1 MKKLAFTALLV
12 TFSTFSIAQTFSF
25 GPKAGINV
33 SNYSGGDINSDAK
46 VGYHLGG
53 LLNFGFGEIFSIQPE
68 VLFSTQ
74 GAKVENRGSK
84 KVFKINYLNL
94 PIMLKFRIANGF
106 YVEAGPQAGF
116 RLSENIP
123 DQTINSFA
131 KNLDLSAGAGLGYQS
146 DAGIGVGLRY
156 MAGLSK
162 VGDFSGGEISP
173 DFKNSVIQA
182 SVFWVIPI
190 IKR

>member
-1 MKKLAFTALLV
+1 MKKLLFSALLLSV
-12 TFSTFSIAQTFSF
+12 STFSFAQSFSF
-25 GPKAGINV
+25 GPKAGVNV

-46 VGYHLGG
+46 IGYHIGG

-74 GAKVENRGSK
+74 GAKVENAGTK
-84 KVFKINYLNL
+84 TNYKINYLNI
-94 PIMLKFRIANGF
+94 PVMVKFRIANGF
-106 YVEAGPQAGF
+106 YIEGGPQAGL

-123 DQTINSFA
+123 DQTINDFA
-131 KNLDLSAGAGLGYQS
+131 KQLDLSAGAGLGYQS
-146 DAGIGVGLRY
+146 DAGFGVGLRY

-162 VGDFSGGEISP
+162 VGDFSGRDIRP

-190 IKR
+190 VKR

>member
-1 MKKLAFTALLV
+1 MKKLSFTMLMV
-12 TFSTFSIAQTFSF
+12 TLSTFAMAQTFSF
-25 GPKAGINV
+25 GPKAGINI

-46 VGYHLGG
+46 VGYHIGG

-74 GAKVENRGSK
+74 GAKVENAGSK
-84 KVFKINYLNL
+84 TNYKINYLNV
-94 PIMLKFRIANGF
+94 PVMLKFRIANGF
-106 YVEAGPQAGF
+106 YIEGGPQAGF

-123 DQTINSFA
+123 DQTINDFA
-131 KNLDLSAGAGLGYQS
+131 KQLDLSAGAGLGYQS
-146 DAGIGVGLRY
+146 DAGIGIGLRY

-162 VGDFSGGEISP
+162 VGDFSGRDISP
-173 DFKNSVIQA
+173 DFKNSVVQA
-182 SVFWVIPI
+182 SLFWVIPI

>member
-1 MKKLAFTALLV
+1 MKKLFFTVLLTAFG
-12 TFSTFSIAQTFSF
+12 TFSIAQSFSF

-46 VGYHLGG
+46 VGFHLGG

-68 VLFSTQ
+68 ILFSTQ
-74 GAKVENRGSK
+74 GAKVESLGSK
-84 KVFKINYLNL
+84 KDFKINYLNI
-94 PIMLKFRIANGF
+94 PVMLKFRIANGF
-106 YVEAGPQAGF
+106 YIEAGPQAGF
-116 RLSENIP
+116 RMSESIP
-123 DQTINSFA
+123 DQTINNFA
-131 KNLDLSAGAGLGYQS
+131 KMLDLSAGAGLGYQS

-173 DFKNSVIQA
+173 DFKNSLVQA

-190 IKR
+190 IKK

>member
-1 MKKLAFTALLV
+1 MKKLFFTVLMV
-12 TFSTFSIAQTFSF
+12 TLSTFAMAQTFSF
-25 GPKAGINV
+25 GPKAGINI

-46 VGYHLGG
+46 VGYHIGG

-74 GAKVENRGSK
+74 GAKVENAGSK
-84 KVFKINYLNL
+84 TNYKINYLNV
-94 PIMLKFRIANGF
+94 PVMLKFRIANGF
-106 YVEAGPQAGF
+106 YIEGGPQAGF

-123 DQTINSFA
+123 DQTINDFA
-131 KNLDLSAGAGLGYQS
+131 KQLDLSAGAGLGYQS
-146 DAGIGVGLRY
+146 DAGIGIGLRY

-162 VGDFSGGEISP
+162 VGDFSGRDISP
-173 DFKNSVIQA
+173 DFKNSVVQA
-182 SVFWVIPI
+182 SLFWVIPI

>member
-1 MKKLAFTALLV
+1 MKKLSFTVLMV
-12 TFSTFSIAQTFSF
+12 TLSTFAMAQTVSF
-25 GPKAGINV
+25 GPKAGINI

-46 VGYHLGG
+46 VGYHIGG

-74 GAKVENRGSK
+74 GAKVENAGSK
-84 KVFKINYLNL
+84 TNYKINYLNV
-94 PIMLKFRIANGF
+94 PVMLKFRIANGF
-106 YVEAGPQAGF
+106 YIEGGPQAGF

-123 DQTINSFA
+123 DQTINDFA
-131 KNLDLSAGAGLGYQS
+131 KQLDLSAGAGLGYQS
-146 DAGIGVGLRY
+146 DAGIGIGLRY

-162 VGDFSGGEISP
+162 VGDFSGRDISP
-173 DFKNSVIQA
+173 DFKNSVVQA
-182 SVFWVIPI
+182 SLFWVIPI

>member
-1 MKKLAFTALLV
+1 MKKLLFSALLLSV
-12 TFSTFSIAQTFSF
+12 STFSFAQSFSF
-25 GPKAGINV
+25 GPKAGVNV

-46 VGYHLGG
+46 IGYHIGG

-74 GAKVENRGSK
+74 GAKVENAGTK
-84 KVFKINYLNL
+84 TNYKINYLNI
-94 PIMLKFRIANGF
+94 PVMVKFRIANGF
-106 YVEAGPQAGF
+106 YIEGGPQAGL

-123 DQTINSFA
+123 DQTINDFA
-131 KNLDLSAGAGLGYQS
+131 KQLDLSAGAGLGYQS
-146 DAGIGVGLRY
+146 DAGFGVGLRY

-162 VGDFSGGEISP
+162 VGSFLGRDISP

-190 IKR
+190 VKR

>member
-1 MKKLAFTALLV
+1 MKKLSFTVLMV
-12 TFSTFSIAQTFSF
+12 TLSTFAMAQTFSF
-25 GPKAGINV
+25 GPKAGINI

-46 VGYHLGG
+46 VGYHIGG

-74 GAKVENRGSK
+74 GAKVENAGSK
-84 KVFKINYLNL
+84 TNYKINYLNV
-94 PIMLKFRIANGF
+94 PVMLKFRIANGF
-106 YVEAGPQAGF
+106 YIEGGPQAGF

-123 DQTINSFA
+123 DQTINDFA
-131 KNLDLSAGAGLGYQS
+131 KQLDLSAGAGLGYQS
-146 DAGIGVGLRY
+146 DAGIGIGLRY

-162 VGDFSGGEISP
+162 VGDFSGRDISP
-173 DFKNSVIQA
+173 DFKNSVVQA
-182 SVFWVIPI
+182 SLFWVIPI

>member
-1 MKKLAFTALLV
+1 MKKLSFTVLMV
-12 TFSTFSIAQTFSF
+12 TLSTFAMAQTFSF
-25 GPKAGINV
+25 GPKAGINI

-46 VGYHLGG
+46 VGYHIGG

-74 GAKVENRGSK
+74 GAKVENAGSK
-84 KVFKINYLNL
+84 TNYKINYLNV
-94 PIMLKFRIANGF
+94 PVMLKFRIANGF
-106 YVEAGPQAGF
+106 YIEGGPQAGF

-123 DQTINSFA
+123 DQSINDFA
-131 KNLDLSAGAGLGYQS
+131 KQLDLSAGAGLGYQS
-146 DAGIGVGLRY
+146 DAGIGIGLRY

-162 VGDFSGGEISP
+162 VGDFSGRDISP
-173 DFKNSVIQA
+173 DFKNSVVQA
-182 SVFWVIPI
+182 SLFWVIPI